1 MYIYSIIFLI
11 NVNTL
16 QKNKTNF
23 LKTNYLLTHISTY
36 LSTPPSV
43 YSQNFPISSNG
54 MCLFASDDG
63 NGGYIDLTIKEIDG
77 KEVII
82 NSISITY
89 SYLTNASLTVIA
101 NNEIVEGQEFETEN
115 DQAYGYEFVVNSNTV
130 RIQNQYNETIDH
142 WSILALYE
150 LTINYTIK

>member
-1 MYIYSIIFLI
+1 
-11 NVNTL
+11 
-16 QKNKTNF
+16 
-23 LKTNYLLTHISTY
+23 
-36 LSTPPSV
+36 
-43 YSQNFPISSNG
+43 

-101 NNEIVEGQEFETEN
+101 NNKIVEGQEFETEN